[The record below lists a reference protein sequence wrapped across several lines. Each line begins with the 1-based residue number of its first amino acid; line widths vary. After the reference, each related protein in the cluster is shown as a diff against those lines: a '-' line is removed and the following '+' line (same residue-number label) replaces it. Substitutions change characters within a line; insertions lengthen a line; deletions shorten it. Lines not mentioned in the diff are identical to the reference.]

1 MLDLV
6 RTLVKRLILHKSRI
20 LTIFVQNLQ
29 MILYLLHLRLPI
41 FTPDAH
47 QDEDDNYLEDF
58 PDMASD
64 LIIQSTN
71 ILIAGEINENLLLG
85 SLSYSI
91 CAPPTASNK
100 SISDI
105 PSPSLVKLVD
115 KDFSYYTLLDSNE
128 VSNLMSDL
136 GLSSF
141 EATRKAA
148 KFAAV
153 QVFAKNQFA
162 SPFSVTPL

>member
-1 MLDLV
+1 MKMIIILKIFLIWHQIRLFNQLFV
-6 RTLVKRLILHKSRI
+6 TLLFKE
-20 LTIFVQNLQ
+20 FV
-29 MILYLLHLRLPI
+29 LLH
-41 FTPDAH
+41 
-47 QDEDDNYLEDF
+47 Q
-58 PDMASD
+58 
-64 LIIQSTN
+64 TN

-85 SLSYSI
+85 FLSYSI

-115 KDFSYYTLLDSNE
+115 KDFSCYTPLDFNE

-136 GLSSF
+136 GLSSL

-162 SPFSVTPL
+162 SPSSVTPLRQVESFIDFDELFSVYDVLYYHALLILLL

>member
-1 MLDLV
+1 
-6 RTLVKRLILHKSRI
+6 
-20 LTIFVQNLQ
+20 
-29 MILYLLHLRLPI
+29 
-41 FTPDAH
+41 
-47 QDEDDNYLEDF
+47 
-58 PDMASD
+58 MASD
-64 LIIQSTN
+64 SIIQSVICDPAFQRICST
-71 ILIAGEINENLLLG
+71 APDQYTY
-85 SLSYSI
+85 SCYSI

-115 KDFSYYTLLDSNE
+115 KDFSCYTPLDFNE

-136 GLSSF
+136 GLSSL

-162 SPFSVTPL
+162 SPSSVTPLRQLLTFFAFIGLVFINYLVTSQ

>member
-1 MLDLV
+1 KVLSKAELLKEFDSTFTSLSSPSDACISNC
-6 RTLVKRLILHKSRI
+6 RK
-20 LTIFVQNLQ
+20 LQ
-29 MILYLLHLRLPI
+29 DSLSH
-41 FTPDAH
+41 
-47 QDEDDNYLEDF
+47 EDDNYLEDF

-64 LIIQSTN
+64 LIIQPVIS
-71 ILIAGEINENLLLG
+71 GEINENLLLG

-105 PSPSLVKLVD
+105 LSPSLVKLVD

>member
-1 MLDLV
+1 
-6 RTLVKRLILHKSRI
+6 
-20 LTIFVQNLQ
+20 

-64 LIIQSTN
+64 LIIQSV
-71 ILIAGEINENLLLG
+71 ISGEINENLLLG